1 LEIDSGAHGESL
13 SVRVGVANVYTA
25 DSAKTDIGRHTAAA
39 TVREKRTEQR
49 ELDFRKRRK
58 S

>member
-1 LEIDSGAHGESL
+1 VEI
-13 SVRVGVANVYTA
+13 ANIYAA
-25 DSAKTDIGRHTAAA
+25 DSAKTDIGRHSAAA
-39 TVREKRTEQR
+39 TVPQKRTEQR